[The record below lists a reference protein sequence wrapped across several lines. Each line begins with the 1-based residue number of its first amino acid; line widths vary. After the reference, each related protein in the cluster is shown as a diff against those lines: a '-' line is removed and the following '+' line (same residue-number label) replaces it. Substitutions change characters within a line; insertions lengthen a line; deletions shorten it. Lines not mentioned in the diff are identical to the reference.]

1 MIVAVAVSHRS
12 LTKLM
17 SIVTLGSFVQI
28 ATTARQNV
36 IALER
41 QYCYGIKYITVR
53 YPLMKLK
60 LLKS

>member
-1 MIVAVAVSHRS
+1 MIVVVAVSHRS

-17 SIVTLGSFVQI
+17 SIVILGWFVQI
-28 ATTARQNV
+28 VTTARQNV

-41 QYCYGIKYITVR
+41 QYCCGIKYITVR
-53 YPLMKLK
+53 YPRMKLK